1 MVGRQFTFGRV
12 QMVGF
17 LGTYQVSL
25 DEKGRLNVPSKFKS
39 LLDKQYDSPNLVLAV
54 MPDKEGNKDREYLI
68 AFPQEEWLVNEEK
81 LSHLSGLD
89 GDDRNKMREIYAQA
103 SECEVKSGKIL
114 IAQHQRERAGLK
126 KEVILVGMS
135 KTFEIWAAD
144 RFEI

>member
-1 MVGRQFTFGRV
+1 MAGNRITFGRV
-12 QMVGF
+12 EMVGF
-17 LGTYQVSL
+17 LGTYQVNL
-25 DEKGRLNVPSKFKS
+25 DEKGRLNVPAKFKG
-39 LLDKQYDSPNLVLAV
+39 LLDKQYDNHNLVVAV

-68 AFPQEEWLVNEEK
+68 VFPQKEWLVNEEK

-114 IAQHQRERAGLK
+114 IPQHQRDRAGLK

-135 KTFEIWAAD
+135 KTFEIWSAD